1 MAAIT
6 SSIPSA
12 LPDSDPASALLDAYS
27 QAVIRVVERV
37 TPAVAH
43 VRRGPGGGS
52 GLVIA
57 PDGYVLTNAH
67 VVDGATEVEV
77 AFAEGATYR
86 APVVGTD
93 AATDLA
99 LVRVLG
105 PSLPA
110 AELGDSDALRVGQL
124 VIAIGDPLGLQSTV
138 TTGVV
143 SALGRSLRAKDGR
156 IIENVIQTD
165 AALNPGNSGG
175 PLVDTHGKVVGVNT
189 AISAMAQGIA
199 FAIPAATARLVAMA
213 LIRDGRVRRAYL
225 GISGTA
231 TPIGRQLALS
241 LGLGVESGIRVLEV
255 TPNSPARRAGVREGD
270 ILVALDGAGLATL
283 SDLQR
288 ALTAE
293 RVGTPTLVT
302 LVRRGEGVVL
312 PLTPGEGG
320 WAISPSAY
328 LERWIRRDGVGDQV
342 GERDLRREERC
353 DRAAQDHVELID
365 REQDR
370 SHDEADPER
379 AVANSRVRD
388 RVPAAPD
395 VRAAAPRGEGV
406 AGGPATDVAASLA
419 QTGSSPSATRPLNWY
434 WRCSWSGW
442 KRIP

>member
-1 MAAIT
+1 MATEIRPPT
-6 SSIPSA
+6 TT
-12 LPDSDPASALLDAYS
+12 PDSDPASALLDAYS

-37 TPAVAH
+37 APAVAH
-43 VRRGPGGGS
+43 VRRGRGGGS

-67 VVDGATEVEV
+67 VVDGADEVEV
-77 AFAEGATYR
+77 VFAEGASYR

-93 AATDLA
+93 GATDLA

-110 AELGDSDALRVGQL
+110 AELGDSDGLRVGQL

-189 AISAMAQGIA
+189 AIIAMAQGIA
-199 FAIPAATARLVAMA
+199 FAIPAATARLVTTA

-225 GISGTA
+225 GISGAA
-231 TPIGRQLALS
+231 TPIGRGLRHS
-241 LGLGVESGIRVLEV
+241 LGLVVESGIRVLEV
-255 TPNSPARRAGVREGD
+255 TPSSPAQRAGIREGD

-288 ALTAE
+288 ALTSE
-293 RVGTPTLVT
+293 RVGAPTVVT
-302 LVRRGEGVVL
+302 VVRRGERLVL
-312 PLTPGEGG
+312 NITP
-320 WAISPSAY
+320 
-328 LERWIRRDGVGDQV
+328 
-342 GERDLRREERC
+342 
-353 DRAAQDHVELID
+353 
-365 REQDR
+365 
-370 SHDEADPER
+370 DEAR
-379 AVANSRVRD
+379 
-388 RVPAAPD
+388 
-395 VRAAAPRGEGV
+395 
-406 AGGPATDVAASLA
+406 
-419 QTGSSPSATRPLNWY
+419 
-434 WRCSWSGW
+434 
-442 KRIP
+442 

>member
-1 MAAIT
+1 MSAI
-6 SSIPSA
+6 SDPAPRVLS
-12 LPDSDPASALLDAYS
+12 DSDPASALLDAYS

-43 VRRGPGGGS
+43 VRSGRGGGS
-52 GLVIA
+52 GFVIA

-67 VVDGATEVEV
+67 VVDGAKDVEV
-77 AFAEGATYR
+77 GFAEGATYR

-124 VIAIGDPLGLQSTV
+124 VIAIGDPVGLQSTV

-189 AISAMAQGIA
+189 AIIAQAQGIA
-199 FAIPAATARLVAMA
+199 FAIPAATARLVATA
-213 LIRDGRVRRAYL
+213 LIRDGRVRRSYL
-225 GISGTA
+225 GISGAA

-241 LGLGVESGIRVLEV
+241 LGLRTTAGIRVLEV
-255 TPNSPARRAGVREGD
+255 TPDSPARRAGIREGD
-270 ILVALDGAGLATL
+270 ILVALDGAHLATL

-288 ALTAE
+288 ALGAD
-293 RVGTPTLVT
+293 RVGSSTLIT
-302 LVRRGEGVVL
+302 AIRRGERVVL
-312 PLTPGEGG
+312 SITP
-320 WAISPSAY
+320 
-328 LERWIRRDGVGDQV
+328 
-342 GERDLRREERC
+342 EEAR
-353 DRAAQDHVELID
+353 
-365 REQDR
+365 
-370 SHDEADPER
+370 
-379 AVANSRVRD
+379 
-388 RVPAAPD
+388 
-395 VRAAAPRGEGV
+395 
-406 AGGPATDVAASLA
+406 
-419 QTGSSPSATRPLNWY
+419 
-434 WRCSWSGW
+434 
-442 KRIP
+442 

>member
-1 MAAIT
+1 MATEIRRPAT
-6 SSIPSA
+6 A
-12 LPDSDPASALLDAYS
+12 DSDPASALLDAYS

-43 VRRGPGGGS
+43 VRHGRSGGS
-52 GLVIA
+52 GVVIT
-57 PDGYVLTNAH
+57 PDGYVLTNSH
-67 VVDGATEVEV
+67 VVEGADEVEV
-77 AFAEGATYR
+77 VFADGASYR

-189 AISAMAQGIA
+189 AIIAQAQGIA
-199 FAIPAATARLVAMA
+199 FAIPAATARLVATS
-213 LIRDGRVRRAYL
+213 LIREGRVRRAYL
-225 GISGTA
+225 GISGA
-231 TPIGRQLALS
+231 PTPIGRQLSHA

-255 TPNSPARRAGVREGD
+255 TPNSPAKRAGIREGD

-283 SDLQR
+283 SELQR
-288 ALTAE
+288 ALGAE
-293 RVGTPTLVT
+293 RVGAPTLMT
-302 LVRRGEGVVL
+302 AVRRGERVVFSV
-312 PLTPGEGG
+312 TP
-320 WAISPSAY
+320 
-328 LERWIRRDGVGDQV
+328 
-342 GERDLRREERC
+342 
-353 DRAAQDHVELID
+353 
-365 REQDR
+365 
-370 SHDEADPER
+370 DEAR
-379 AVANSRVRD
+379 
-388 RVPAAPD
+388 
-395 VRAAAPRGEGV
+395 
-406 AGGPATDVAASLA
+406 
-419 QTGSSPSATRPLNWY
+419 
-434 WRCSWSGW
+434 
-442 KRIP
+442 

>member
-1 MAAIT
+1 MATEIRR
-6 SSIPSA
+6 PSA
-12 LPDSDPASALLDAYS
+12 DSDPASALLDAYS
-27 QAVIRVVERV
+27 QAVIRVVDRV

-43 VRRGPGGGS
+43 VRRGGSGGS
-52 GLVIA
+52 GVVIA

-67 VVDGATEVEV
+67 VVDGADEVEV
-77 AFAEGATYR
+77 VFVAGATYR

-189 AISAMAQGIA
+189 AIIAQAQGIA
-199 FAIPAATARLVAMA
+199 FAIPAATARLVATA

-225 GISGTA
+225 GISGAATA
-231 TPIGRQLALS
+231 IGRQLSHALA
-241 LGLGVESGIRVLEV
+241 LGAETGIRVLEV
-255 TPNSPARRAGVREGD
+255 TAGSPAKRAGIREGD
-270 ILVALDGAGLATL
+270 ILVALDGASVATL

-288 ALTAE
+288 ALGAD
-293 RVGTPTLVT
+293 RVGAPTLLT
-302 LVRRGEGVVL
+302 LVRRGEKL
-312 PLTPGEGG
+312 ALSITP
-320 WAISPSAY
+320 
-328 LERWIRRDGVGDQV
+328 
-342 GERDLRREERC
+342 EEAR
-353 DRAAQDHVELID
+353 
-365 REQDR
+365 
-370 SHDEADPER
+370 
-379 AVANSRVRD
+379 
-388 RVPAAPD
+388 
-395 VRAAAPRGEGV
+395 
-406 AGGPATDVAASLA
+406 
-419 QTGSSPSATRPLNWY
+419 
-434 WRCSWSGW
+434 
-442 KRIP
+442 